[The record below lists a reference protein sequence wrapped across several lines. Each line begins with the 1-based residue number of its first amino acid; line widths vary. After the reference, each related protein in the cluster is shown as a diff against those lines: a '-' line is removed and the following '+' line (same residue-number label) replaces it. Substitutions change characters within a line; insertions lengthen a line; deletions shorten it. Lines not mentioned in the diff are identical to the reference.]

1 VTPFR
6 AAGSLT
12 DAMLIAQRG
21 YDAWA
26 AKPHNA
32 RWVRKLDGTPIPND
46 LIVNIAEAFAVA
58 LAKPSPCE
66 APQVEREG
74 SREENN
80 S

>member
-74 SREENN
+74 SREEQP
-80 S
+80 